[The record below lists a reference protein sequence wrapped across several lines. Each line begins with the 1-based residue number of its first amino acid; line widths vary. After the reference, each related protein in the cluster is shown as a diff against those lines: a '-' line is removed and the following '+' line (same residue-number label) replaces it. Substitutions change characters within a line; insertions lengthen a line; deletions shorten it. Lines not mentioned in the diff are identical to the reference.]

1 METGSAKTLKV
12 AIELHEGEHSTKKVW
27 RFNVDSVQ
35 QYSRDVVEAE
45 IISLF
50 PHIQAKGLRLN
61 LFHFDEIAGKVKI
74 ESDGDMQE
82 ALTNF
87 MEEWHGTRRH
97 QFLVLHAEDM
107 CPVSVAVTH
116 PDESAQLNPASKSR
130 KVCL

>member
-1 METGSAKTLKV
+1 MEIGSAKTLKV

-35 QYSRDVVEAE
+35 QYSRDHVVEAE
-45 IISLF
+45 I
-50 PHIQAKGLRLN
+50 IQAKGLRLN